1 MYNCHSNRGN
11 RGYWRCHNYSKKR
24 PDERC
29 RARCVLVD
37 GIVKQLTG
45 GPHNHMP
52 HTEKIEKILKRSD
65 TYENQQPT
73 TKVEYWPMETLS
85 DVEISEVDIVL

>member
-1 MYNCHSNRGN
+1 
-11 RGYWRCHNYSKKR
+11 
-24 PDERC
+24 
-29 RARCVLVD
+29 
-37 GIVKQLTG
+37 
-45 GPHNHMP
+45 MP